1 MKALTIKEPWATLII
16 DGYKKYEFRSWK
28 TNYRGKI
35 LIHAGMSEE
44 KDMLKKFKDYNLNC
58 SKGMIIGEAL
68 LTDCI
73 LVTKEFEEEL
83 LKIDKTVYGRE
94 SHEMTYA
101 WKLENIIKYD
111 KPIPVKGK
119 LGLWNYEE
127 EIMHEMRLNNGP
139 FELIKNGTKTI
150 EIRLNDEKRRL
161 LKEGD
166 IIEFENRATKEK
178 LKTKVIKLHKFDNF
192 EELYKHFDKI
202 SLGYAEDE
210 IAEPKDMEQYYPQDK
225 QKQYGVLGIEIKVI
239 K

>member
-83 LKIDKTVYGRE
+83 
-94 SHEMTYA
+94 
-101 WKLENIIKYD
+101 
-111 KPIPVKGK
+111 
-119 LGLWNYEE
+119 
-127 EIMHEMRLNNGP
+127 
-139 FELIKNGTKTI
+139 
-150 EIRLNDEKRRL
+150 
-161 LKEGD
+161 
-166 IIEFENRATKEK
+166 
-178 LKTKVIKLHKFDNF
+178 
-192 EELYKHFDKI
+192 
-202 SLGYAEDE
+202 
-210 IAEPKDMEQYYPQDK
+210 
-225 QKQYGVLGIEIKVI
+225 
-239 K
+239 